1 MKVTTEHHTD
11 ALEDKLLVL
20 ALDSDDALVAV
31 EVCPILHDETL
42 NPALDH
48 SDVDLSFELG
58 GRGDDPFVVLV
69 LGIGII
75 EEFGLEVQDPLQIEG
90 SNI

>member
-20 ALDSDDALVAV
+20 ALDGNDALVAV
-31 EVCPILHDETL
+31 EVLSVLHDETL
-42 NPALDH
+42 NPALNH

-58 GRGDDPFVVLV
+58 GRGDDRLVVLV
-69 LGIGII
+69 LGIWVI
-75 EEFGLEVQDPLQIEG
+75 EEFGLEVQDPLQIKG